1 MKKILWIG
9 AGVLVVGAIVFTLM
23 RNKKTIEEK
32 NANNLIQKVFPVSV
46 IAVRDTQITGEL
58 SLVGT
63 VLANNDVNVTSETT
77 GRITKCNIRVGQ
89 RVAAGAVL
97 FEVDDELKLAQ
108 LRTAEAQFDKARKD
122 SVRSAYMLKEKSIP
136 QAQWDQVELQ
146 YKLAEQQVVA
156 ARRAY
161 NDTRI
166 KSPINGIVAA
176 RYADV
181 GATVNNMQSGTVVAT
196 IVDISTLKVRLQ
208 VAEKDV
214 VHMNSGDGVRVSAE
228 VFAGEP
234 VKGSITSISAKG
246 DEAHTYA
253 VEIALGSNAALKPGM
268 FARVA
273 FAQKDNRRSIV
284 VPRESIIGSLTNSTV
299 YVVNNDKAELRTVVL
314 GADMNGMVEVR
325 SGLRA
330 GERVVRTGLNTIN
343 NGAAVRIVQ

>member
-1 MKKILWIG
+1 MKKFMWIG
-9 AGVLVVGAIVFTLM
+9 AGILIVLAIVFTLM
-23 RNKKTIEEK
+23 QNKKTIEEK
-32 NANNLIQKVFPVSV
+32 NANNLVQKVFPVSV

-63 VLANNDVNVTSETT
+63 VMANNDVNVTSETT

-89 RVAAGAVL
+89 RVTAGSVL

-122 SVRSAYMLKEKSIP
+122 SVRSAYMLKEKTIP

-146 YKLAEQQVVA
+146 YRLAEQQFVA

-166 KSPINGIVAA
+166 KSPISGIVAA

-181 GATVNNMQSGTVVAT
+181 GTMVNNMQSGTVVAT
-196 IVDISTLKVRLQ
+196 VVDISTLKVRLQ

-214 VHMNSGDGVRVSAE
+214 IHMNSGDAIRINSE
-228 VFAGEP
+228 LFDGES

-253 VEIALGSNAALKPGM
+253 VEVTLGSHAALRPGM

-284 VPRESIIGSLTNSTV
+284 VPRESIVGSLTNSAV
-299 YVVNNDKAELRTVVL
+299 YVVRNDKAELRTVVL

-325 SGLRA
+325 SGLQA
-330 GERVVRTGLNTIN
+330 GENIIRTGLNTIS
-343 NGAAVRIVQ
+343 NGAAVRIVE